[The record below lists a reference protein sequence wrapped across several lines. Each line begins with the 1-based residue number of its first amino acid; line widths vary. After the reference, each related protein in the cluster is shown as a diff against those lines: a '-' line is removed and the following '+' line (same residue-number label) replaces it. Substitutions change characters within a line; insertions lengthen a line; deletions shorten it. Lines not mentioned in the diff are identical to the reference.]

1 MARMGAWR
9 SGLLTVVVSGG
20 VGLCTS
26 AGGQTSEAGPVVSHL
41 GIANADGTAVAPV
54 SVDGEGRPMVQRILG
69 QSFFLVFEGRPGEN
83 GERVAARTFE
93 YDALDP
99 TVLPDLQV
107 LVSRPLGD
115 GSTAV
120 CDSIGTDAGGV
131 PATASLAFDP
141 VQAVADAVND
151 LGCRF
156 DDGKGGNFG
165 RDPQEACT
173 MSSEGFGFGFV
184 NAESTIQYCAFVSPA
199 FAFGAGDTVLAV
211 RLRDVSGTVGPPSQM
226 VLRVL
231 GPPPTPTRLPSCA
244 GDCDRDGRVSVDE
257 LIQSVAV
264 ALSAAPLEGCEA
276 ADVDGDGAVAIDEL
290 TAAVRAAMAGCGQ
303 QF

>member
-9 SGLLTVVVSGG
+9 SGLLTFVVSGG

-26 AGGQTSEAGPVVSHL
+26 AGGQTFDLGPVVSHL
-41 GIANADGTAVAPV
+41 GIANADGTAVSPV
-54 SVDGEGRPMVQRILG
+54 SVDGEGRPVVQRILG
-69 QSFFLVFEGRPGEN
+69 QSFFLVFEGKHGEN
-83 GERVAARTFE
+83 GERVAPRTFE
-93 YDALDP
+93 YDPLDP

-115 GSTAV
+115 GSAAV
-120 CDSIGTDAGGV
+120 CDSVGIDAGGV
-131 PATASLAFDP
+131 PAAASLAFDP
-141 VQAVADAVND
+141 VQPVANAIND

-156 DDGKGGNFG
+156 DDGRGGNFG
-165 RDPQEACT
+165 RGPEDACT

-184 NAESTIQYCAFVSPA
+184 NNESTIQYCAFVGPA
-199 FAFGAGDTVLAV
+199 FAFAAGDTVLAV
-211 RLRDVSGTVGPPSQM
+211 RLRDVTGTVGPPSEM

-231 GPPPTPTRLPSCA
+231 GPPPTPTHAPSCA
-244 GDCDRDGRVSVDE
+244 GDCNRDGRVSVDE

-264 ALSAAPLEGCEA
+264 ALSAAPLEDCDA
-276 ADVDGDGAVAIDEL
+276 ADVDGDGAVAIREL
-290 TAAVRAAMAGCGQ
+290 TTAVRDAMAGCGR